1 MGVEIEVKFRA
12 TPEQL
17 SALEAAFPQPGQ
29 EIKMRTT
36 YYDTP
41 AGDFSARHCTLRH
54 RQENEDNICT
64 LKAPTSR
71 FGRGE
76 FEVAGADIHRAQE
89 TLCKLSGIREL
100 EALAKKT
107 VVPVC
112 GAAFTRVAKQLSFP
126 RFTAELALDRG
137 RLLGGG
143 REEPLWE
150 AELELKS
157 GDKEAMLLFA
167 RRLASQYGLTLEK
180 KSKFRR
186 ALNLAKGE
194 NNGV

>member
-12 TPEQL
+12 NPEQL

-54 RQENEDNICT
+54 RQENEAHICT
-64 LKAPTSR
+64 LKAPTSQ

-76 FEVAGADIHRAQE
+76 FEIAEVDIQKVQE
-89 TLCKLSGIREL
+89 KLCKLSSIREL
-100 EALAKKT
+100 EALAKAP

-112 GAAFTRVAKQLSFP
+112 GAEFTRVAKLLVYP
-126 RFTAELALDRG
+126 EFTAELALDRG
-137 RLLGGG
+137 KLLGGG
-143 REEPLWE
+143 REETLWE

-167 RRLASQYGLTLEK
+167 RRMAMEFGLTLEK

-186 ALNLAKGE
+186 ALSLAKGE
-194 NNGV
+194 NNGI